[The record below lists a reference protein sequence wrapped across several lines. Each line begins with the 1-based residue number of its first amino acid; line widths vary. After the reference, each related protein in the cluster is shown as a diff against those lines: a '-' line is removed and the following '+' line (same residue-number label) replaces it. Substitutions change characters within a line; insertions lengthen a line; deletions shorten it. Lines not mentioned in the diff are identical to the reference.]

1 MTIKNKQRNG
11 STLLIVILIMSLVM
25 ILSVS
30 ALSAVSSQKPM
41 NINYSNQLDGIHFA
55 EAGLNEVLAKIN
67 KNEFSS
73 LEFNKKI
80 DFGRGEYILDLIDGA
95 ENDGYMIVRGTGYLK
110 NNPSTK
116 RTIESIIGKRTFTQH
131 VWLTNSEGTAWTAT
145 GHIWNGPFHTNG
157 NLRIGGTPT
166 FMGPV
171 TYGGAIETTTSFG
184 TVNPDYRMGLP
195 RGGVR
200 YDFPTSNSQ
209 LKDRAI
215 ANGHYY
221 NGMTTIFLKD
231 DKYDVHYFDFRTGA
245 MEWKFESNKPLP
257 PNGVI
262 YVNGFENAQWD
273 RRTGDL
279 YVSGR
284 LKGELTIAS
293 ANDIY
298 ITGYN
303 PTNFDRDNLGPST
316 GGITYTD
323 NGKDILGLIANRNI
337 EILSNGWPSRN
348 GPSNLDNR
356 HTNRANPAI
365 NNIKLY
371 GAFFALNGS
380 FKYNYDY
387 NNPTTGRDKGTA
399 ELFGSL
405 VQKTRAAWRSGSN
418 GYNRNFTHDS
428 KMQYK
433 TPPFFLEPTNSGW
446 EIKEWREV
454 NNHVTLP

>member
-1 MTIKNKQRNG
+1 MKG

-30 ALSAVSSQKPM
+30 AISVVANQKPM

-55 EAGLNEVLAKIN
+55 EAGLNEVLAKLN
-67 KNEFSS
+67 KNE
-73 LEFNKKI
+73 LDKIEFEKKI
-80 DFGRGEYILDLIDGA
+80 DFGRGEYIVEKIEGS
-95 ENDGYMIVRGTGYLK
+95 ENDGFMKIKVTGYLK

-116 RTIESIIGKRTFTQH
+116 RTIEALLGKRTFTQH

-145 GHIWNGPFHTNG
+145 GHTWNGPFHTNG
-157 NLRIGGTPT
+157 DLRIGGRPI

-171 TYGGAIETTTSFG
+171 TYGGSIQTTTSFG
-184 TVNPDYRMGLP
+184 TVNPDYRRGSP
-195 RGGVR
+195 RGGVK
-200 YDFPTSNSQ
+200 YDFPTSNNQ

-221 NGMTTIFLKD
+221 NGMTAIYLKD
-231 DKYDVHYFDFRTGA
+231 DKYDVRYFDTINNSNT
-245 MEWKFESNKPLP
+245 WKFEENKPLP
-257 PNGVI
+257 SNGVI
-262 YVNGFENAQWD
+262 YVDGSGNTQWD
-273 RRTGDL
+273 RRTGDI
-279 YVSGR
+279 YISGR

-303 PTNFDRDNLGPST
+303 PTNFDRNNLGSST

-323 NGKDILGLIANRNI
+323 NNTDILGLIANRNI
-337 EILSNGWPSRN
+337 EILSNGWPSIN
-348 GPSNLDNR
+348 GSNNSWNRHDNR
-356 HTNRANPAI
+356 QNPAI

-371 GAFFALNGS
+371 GAFFALKGS
-380 FKYNYDY
+380 FKYDYDY
-387 NNPTTGRDKGTA
+387 NNPTTGRDKGIA

-405 VQKTRAAWRSGSN
+405 VQNTRSAWRSGNN
-418 GYNRNFTHDS
+418 GYNRNFEHDP
-428 KMQYK
+428 KMEYK

-446 EIKEWREV
+446 EIREWREV
-454 NNHVTLP
+454 NDHVTIS